1 MNPLTKSSNSKRLR
15 IRSVDSLE
23 TVDSLIDHQSQNSK
37 SKKKKN
43 SGLKIDSKCT
53 SAQSEDNFNMDL
65 TDSPY
70 YSSMNLPPI
79 EEEEDM
85 ESEHGK
91 VFRFDTNALIA
102 TTQEDSPF

>member
-1 MNPLTKSSNSKRLR
+1 MNPLTRPSNAKRLR
-15 IRSVDSLE
+15 IKSADSLE
-23 TVDSLIDHQSQNSK
+23 TADSLIDHQSQNSK
-37 SKKKKN
+37 SKKKN